1 MWANVGELVFILESD
16 GNVIPGQIVNIKDGN
31 YIYSTL
37 DGSKAEHNKCPIKKA
52 GFNGGKIFKNYNNA
66 KEYYNQIQFKG
77 SFNMTHALMN
87 NLRKGSTQ
95 SQYKDSTSRRL
106 YEQISINDNYNYV
119 QAVIISAMLL
129 AVNKVKGIGPE
140 AAHLILEEY
149 SNILA
154 DNKYADLIKK
164 VQYQYMIDLEIGEED
179 NERESTNNS

>member
-1 MWANVGELVFILESD
+1 MWGKVGELIFILESS
-16 GNVIPGQIVNIKDGN
+16 GNIIPGQIVGVENDN
-31 YIYSTL
+31 YVYTTL
-37 DGSKAEHNKCPIKKA
+37 DGSKAEHDKCPIKEA

-66 KEYYNQIQFKG
+66 KEYYNQMQFKG
-77 SFNMTHALMN
+77 SFNMTYALMN

-95 SQYKDSTSRRL
+95 TPYKDSTSKRL

-129 AVNKVKGIGPE
+129 AVNKVKSIGPE

-154 DNKYADLIKK
+154 ESKYSDLIKN
-164 VQYQYMIDLEIGEED
+164 VQYKYMIDLEIGEEN
-179 NERESTNNS
+179 NE